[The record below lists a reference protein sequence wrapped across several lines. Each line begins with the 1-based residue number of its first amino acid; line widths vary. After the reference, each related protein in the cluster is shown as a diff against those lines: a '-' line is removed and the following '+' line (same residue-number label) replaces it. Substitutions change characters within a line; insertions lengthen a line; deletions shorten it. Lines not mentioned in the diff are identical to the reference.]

1 MKKTYDDVLIE
12 YKAILK
18 LWYKGTG
25 GGSGN
30 STLFENWY
38 HEKLDKYDVDVDIYD
53 HTKVSMRLSILM
65 DKYVNKKK
73 YITVI
78 FLWGE
83 LSYHLLSSKYDP
95 VMTKGGNEMGIPKPN
110 DTSVSGISTTSSR
123 TSKYATREMED

>member
-25 GGSGN
+25 GGSGD
-30 STLFENWY
+30 STLFEDWNQ
-38 HEKLDKYDVDVDIYD
+38 EKLDKYDIDVDIYD
-53 HTKVSMRLSILM
+53 HTKILKPPSILM

-95 VMTKGGNEMGIPKPN
+95 VMIRGGNEMGIPKA
-110 DTSVSGISTTSSR
+110 DDASVSGISTASSR
-123 TSKYATREMED
+123 TSKYAIREMED